1 MVDSLPG
8 GYDETL
14 SAGFKNNNSTNL
26 VVRRTN
32 RVDILLNYDEKLTPN
47 PYDSSA
53 FLNSFAFTT
62 STNLEQAKVHSSNQ
76 KTSLNILKNKA
87 TISLSNPSTSSTNRR
102 VKLSTQPYDI
112 THQEISCLIGF
123 AYITK
128 EDATKADLKWDT
140 DEIKSL
146 IELELELYEVWLN
159 QSSFMYRKFDW
170 SENANWKMIEE
181 NFNYQTT
188 DFQGNGLFKAAGLL

>member
-1 MVDSLPG
+1 M
-8 GYDETL
+8 EIMMQTL
-14 SAGFKNNNSTNL
+14 FRRIQDQQLDQSGCL
-26 VVRRTN
+26 VGQQ
-32 RVDILLNYDEKLTPN
+32 RVDIMLNYDEKLTPN
-47 PYDSSA
+47 PYDSVSVSKLVC
-53 FLNSFAFTT
+53 FHNKYKLGT
-62 STNLEQAKVHSSNQ
+62 SKHQFFQPEELAEYFEKQGDNIVVQPVYLLHEQE
-76 KTSLNILKNKA
+76 
-87 TISLSNPSTSSTNRR
+87 

-112 THQEISCLIGF
+112 IHQEISCLIGF

-128 EDATKADLKWDT
+128 EDAAKADLKWDT

-159 QSSFMYRKFDW
+159 QSSYMYRKYDW
-170 SENANWKMIEE
+170 SESANWKMIEE